1 MDAIEH
7 ALQTMLAAAPTNH
20 GHETRGEYCARCVAE
35 RQQIELSLYL
45 LSGSEIDPGLEVN

>member
-1 MDAIEH
+1 MDDIERV
-7 ALQTMLAAAPTNH
+7 LLTMLAAAPTTHDHDTH
-20 GHETRGEYCARCVAE
+20 GAYCARCVAK